1 MESKLSPGDIRVS
14 PPVTPDDDLH
24 KIEHRYAHLE
34 KSFSANRPKEDIA
47 NLRAAFEF
55 SRDQHIGQARKSGEP
70 YIIHP
75 IAVAQILVDM
85 HMDLVCVETALLHD
99 VVEDTGITIE
109 DIRKRFGPEVA
120 VCVDGVTKL
129 GKIQLYSREEQQ
141 AESVRKMLLAMVG
154 DIRVILV
161 KLSDR
166 LHNLRTIGSL
176 SREKQTRIGQE
187 TLDIYSPIAHRL
199 GMGKVR
205 AELEDLAF
213 AAIDPEAHADICG
226 QIEHKRK
233 ASQEFLER
241 IQKSVE
247 QKLAREGIPARV
259 EGRVKRPY
267 SVYLKLK
274 KQKIPIEQV
283 YDLLALRIIT
293 DSLKNCY
300 AALGVIHNEWPPI
313 PGRIKDFIAMPR
325 QNGYQSL
332 HTSVMGPGGQAFEVQ
347 IRNEEMHRLAEEGVA
362 AHWKYKEGRRGKSTE
377 EQYVN
382 WMRQLVEWQQ
392 EMRDPGEFM
401 STLKVDLYSDEV
413 YVFTP
418 KGKVVVLPR
427 ESTPV
432 DFAYAIH
439 SDVGNAC
446 VGSKV
451 NNRIVPLKYSLK
463 NGDVVEV
470 LTQPGHMPSKDWLGF
485 VRTSK
490 ARNKIKQIINAT
502 ERSKAI
508 EIGEKYFE
516 KEARRLSVSISKID
530 EAILAQ
536 VLEDYGVGKLED
548 LFANLGYGKIEA
560 RPILMRLSPERAA
573 LEEAKASEATPHP
586 ATQATLDKDAKNLAL
601 RVKGLNDVMIYRAPC
616 CNPIPGEAIVGYITR
631 GKGVAVHSL
640 SCSNVQNL
648 MYEVER
654 KIDVEWAKSGVESF
668 DVQISISTD
677 DRPGMLAQFTQVLF
691 SENSNI
697 RTLEARGD
705 DERGDEGAVVDMKI
719 EVRDKRQ
726 LEKILSALRRI
737 PGVRDIERKS

>member
-1 MESKLSPGDIRVS
+1 MEIKPKNAA
-14 PPVTPDDDLH
+14 PPASSVPEDSEANLV
-24 KIEHRYAHLE
+24 ERRFLELE
-34 KSFSANRPKEDIA
+34 KSFSVNRPKEDVTKLRIA
-47 NLRAAFEF
+47 FTFA
-55 SRDQHIGQARKSGEP
+55 RDQHAGQARKSGESF
-70 YIIHP
+70 ILHP
-75 IAVAQILVDM
+75 LAVAKILADM

-109 DIRKRFGPEVA
+109 EIRKRFGDEVA
-120 VCVDGVTKL
+120 TCVDGVTKL

-187 TLDIYSPIAHRL
+187 TLDIYAPIAHRL

-205 AELEDLAF
+205 AELEHLAF
-213 AAIDPEAHADICG
+213 GAIDPEAQADIVR

-233 ASQEFLER
+233 ASLEFLEG
-241 IQKSVE
+241 IQKIVE
-247 QKLAREGIPARV
+247 QKLARESIPARV
-259 EGRVKRPY
+259 ECRLKRPY

-283 YDLLALRIIT
+283 YDLLALRIIS

-300 AALGVIHNEWPPI
+300 GALGVIHNEWPPI

-347 IRNEEMHRLAEEGVA
+347 IRTEEMHRLAEEGVA
-362 AHWKYKEGRRGKSTE
+362 SHWKYKEGRKGKSTE

-392 EMRDPGEFM
+392 EMRDPGEFL

-427 ESTPV
+427 GSTPV
-432 DFAYAIH
+432 DFAYSIH

-451 NNRIVPLKYSLK
+451 NNRIVQLKYSLK
-463 NGDVVEV
+463 NGDVVEI

-485 VRTSK
+485 VKTSK

-502 ERSKAI
+502 ERSKSI

-516 KEARRLSVSISKID
+516 KEARRLSISISKLD
-530 EAILAQ
+530 EGILAQ
-536 VLEDYGVGKLED
+536 VLEDYGMSKLED
-548 LFANLGYGKIEA
+548 IFANLGYGKLEA
-560 RPILMRLSPERAA
+560 RPILMRFAPERAQE
-573 LEEAKASEATPHP
+573 EEAKAE
-586 ATQATLDKDAKNLAL
+586 QALAAQAPPEVPDKTLKNLAL
-601 RVKGLNDVMIYRAPC
+601 RVKGMNDVLIYRATC

-631 GKGVAVHSL
+631 GKGVAVHRL

-654 KIDVEWAKSGVESF
+654 KIDVEWAKTGVDSF
-668 DVQISISTD
+668 DVQISITTD
-677 DRPGMLAQFTQVLF
+677 DRPGILAQFTQVLF
-691 SENSNI
+691 TENSNI
-697 RTLEARGD
+697 RSLEARGD
-705 DERGDEGAVVDMKI
+705 EDRGGDGAVVDMKI

>member
-1 MESKLSPGDIRVS
+1 MDSTTQHKASSVS
-14 PPVTPDDDLH
+14 DPIDYARLVED
-24 KIEHRYAHLE
+24 RYAELE
-34 KSFSANRPKEDIA
+34 AVFASNRPKEDLA
-47 NLRAAFEF
+47 KVRAAFEYA
-55 SRDQHIGQARKSGEP
+55 RDQHSGQARKSGEP
-70 YIIHP
+70 YILHP
-75 IAVAQILVDM
+75 IAVALILAQM

-109 DIRKRFGPEVA
+109 EIRKRFGPEVA

-129 GKIQLYSREEQQ
+129 GKIHLYSREERQ
-141 AESVRKMLLAMVG
+141 AESVRKMLLAMVS

-166 LHNLRTIGSL
+166 LHNLRTIRSL
-176 SREKQTRIGQE
+176 PREKQTRIGQE

-205 AELEDLAF
+205 AELEDLSF
-213 AAIDPEAHADICG
+213 EAIDPEAHADIVG
-226 QIEHKRK
+226 QIDHKRK
-233 ASQEFLER
+233 ASQSFLEG
-241 IQKSVE
+241 IQKSIE

-259 EGRVKRPY
+259 EGRLKRPY
-267 SVYLKLK
+267 SVYVKLK

-300 AALGVIHNEWPPI
+300 GALGVLHNEWPPI

-332 HTSVMGPGGQAFEVQ
+332 HTSVMGTGGQAFEVQ
-347 IRNEEMHRLAEEGVA
+347 IRTEEMHRLAEEGVA
-362 AHWKYKEGRRGKSTE
+362 AHWKYKEGRKGKSTE
-377 EQYVN
+377 EQYVT

-418 KGKVVVLPR
+418 KGRVVVLPK

-446 VGSKV
+446 VGAKV
-451 NNRIVPLKYSLK
+451 NNRIVPLKYTLK
-463 NGDVVEV
+463 NGDSVEV

-485 VRTSK
+485 VKTSK

-516 KEARRLSVSISKID
+516 KEARRLSISITKMD
-530 EAILAQ
+530 DAILSQ

-548 LFANLGYGKIEA
+548 LFAQLGYGKIEA
-560 RPILMRLSPERAA
+560 RPILMRFAPERAA
-573 LEEAKASEATPHP
+573 QEEAKAEVEVPNTSLADRDP
-586 ATQATLDKDAKNLAL
+586 KSLAL
-601 RVKGLNDVMIYRAPC
+601 RVKGLNDVMIYRASC

-654 KIDVEWAKSGVESF
+654 KIDVEWAKSGADSF
-668 DVQISISTD
+668 EVQISIMTD

-697 RTLEARGD
+697 RSLEARGD
-705 DERGDEGAVVDMKI
+705 EERGGDAAVVDMRI

>member
-1 MESKLSPGDIRVS
+1 MDIDFSQEATSVPAEAGAPVGFDPVEDRFLKLER
-14 PPVTPDDDLH
+14 
-24 KIEHRYAHLE
+24 
-34 KSFSANRPKEDIA
+34 SFALNRPKEDIA
-47 NLRAAFEF
+47 KVRGAFEF
-55 SRDQHIGQARKSGEP
+55 ARDKHSGQLRKSGEP
-70 YIIHP
+70 YILHP
-75 IAVAQILVDM
+75 LSVAQIMADM
-85 HMDLVCVETALLHD
+85 HMDLVCIQTALLHD
-99 VVEDTGITIE
+99 VVEDTGVGIDE
-109 DIRKRFGPEVA
+109 IRRKFGNEVA

-129 GKIQLYSREEQQ
+129 GKIHLYSREEQQ

-161 KLSDR
+161 KLCDR

-176 SREKQTRIGQE
+176 SREKQERIGQE

-213 AAIDPEAHADICG
+213 AAIDPEAHDDIVQ

-233 ASQEFLER
+233 ASQEFLEG
-241 IQKSVE
+241 IQKSLE
-247 QKLAREGIPARV
+247 QKLGRESIPARV
-259 EGRVKRPY
+259 EGRLKRPY

-332 HTSVMGPGGQAFEVQ
+332 HTSVMGTGGQAFEVQ
-347 IRNEEMHRLAEEGVA
+347 IRTEEMHRLAEEGVA
-362 AHWKYKEGRRGKSTE
+362 AHWKYKEGRKGKSTE

-446 VGSKV
+446 VGAKV
-451 NNRIVPLKYSLK
+451 NNRIVSLKYSLK
-463 NGDVVEV
+463 NGDMVEV

-485 VRTSK
+485 VKTPK

-502 ERSKAI
+502 ERSRAI

-516 KEARRLSVSISKID
+516 KEARRLSIPISRLD
-530 EAILAQ
+530 ESILAQ
-536 VLEDYGVGKLED
+536 VLEDYGVGRLED
-548 LFANLGYGKIEA
+548 LFANLGYGKIEP
-560 RPILMRLSPERAA
+560 RPILMRFAPERAQEQPRA
-573 LEEAKASEATPHP
+573 VELPPAPHP
-586 ATQATLDKDAKNLAL
+586 QQILDKDAKNLAL
-601 RVKGLNDVMIYRAPC
+601 RVKGLNDVMMYRATC

-631 GKGVAVHSL
+631 GKGVAVHSV
-640 SCSNVQNL
+640 SCTNVQNL

-654 KIDVEWAKSGVESF
+654 KIDVEWAKASAESF
-668 DVQISISTD
+668 DVQVSITTD

-697 RTLEARGD
+697 RSLEARGD
-705 DERGDEGAVVDMKI
+705 ERGGDGAIVEMKI

-726 LEKILSALRRI
+726 LEKILAALRRI

>member
-1 MESKLSPGDIRVS
+1 MEIKPKNAA
-14 PPVTPDDDLH
+14 PPASSVPEDSEANLV
-24 KIEHRYAHLE
+24 ERRFLELE
-34 KSFSANRPKEDIA
+34 KSFSVNRPKEDVTK
-47 NLRAAFEF
+47 LRTAFEF
-55 SRDQHIGQARKSGEP
+55 ARDQHAGQARKSGESF
-70 YIIHP
+70 ILHP
-75 IAVAQILVDM
+75 LAVATILADM

-109 DIRKRFGPEVA
+109 EIRKRFGDEVA
-120 VCVDGVTKL
+120 TCVDGVTKL
-129 GKIQLYSREEQQ
+129 GKIQLYSREERQ

-187 TLDIYSPIAHRL
+187 TLDIYAPIAHRL

-205 AELEDLAF
+205 AELEHLAF
-213 AAIDPEAHADICG
+213 GAIDPEAQADIVR

-233 ASQEFLER
+233 ASLEFLEG
-241 IQKSVE
+241 IQKIVE
-247 QKLAREGIPARV
+247 QKLARESIPARV
-259 EGRVKRPY
+259 ECRLKRPY

-283 YDLLALRIIT
+283 YDLLALRIIS

-300 AALGVIHNEWPPI
+300 GALGVIHNEWPPI

-347 IRNEEMHRLAEEGVA
+347 IRTEEMHRLAEEGVA
-362 AHWKYKEGRRGKSTE
+362 SHWKYKEGRKGKSTE

-392 EMRDPGEFM
+392 EMRDPGEFL

-427 ESTPV
+427 DSTPV
-432 DFAYAIH
+432 DFAYSIH

-451 NNRIVPLKYSLK
+451 NNRIVQLKYSLK
-463 NGDVVEV
+463 NGDVVEI

-485 VRTSK
+485 VKTSK

-502 ERSKAI
+502 ERSKSI

-516 KEARRLSVSISKID
+516 KEARRLSISISKLD
-530 EAILAQ
+530 EGILAQ
-536 VLEDYGVGKLED
+536 VLEDYGMSKLED
-548 LFANLGYGKIEA
+548 IFANLGYGKLEA
-560 RPILMRLSPERAA
+560 RPILMRFAPERAQE
-573 LEEAKASEATPHP
+573 EEAKAE
-586 ATQATLDKDAKNLAL
+586 QALAAQAPPEVPDKTLKNLAL
-601 RVKGLNDVMIYRAPC
+601 RVKGMNDVLIYRATC

-631 GKGVAVHSL
+631 GKGVAVHRV

-654 KIDVEWAKSGVESF
+654 KIDVEWAKTGVDSF

-677 DRPGMLAQFTQVLF
+677 DRPGILAQFTQVLF
-691 SENSNI
+691 TENSNI
-697 RTLEARGD
+697 RSLEARGD
-705 DERGDEGAVVDMKI
+705 EERGGDGAVVDMKI